1 MSARPHL
8 CLTSG
13 LGPSASLVSPF
24 PDSSNVQIK
33 GIGVLGERVE
43 RTGADGRARVRAHVL
58 TRVRAPELT
67 NIPLHM
73 RRSLQYASA
82 AGEFFLGRAE
92 RQRWGLEGVGTPSSP
107 T

>member
-1 MSARPHL
+1 MRAQVYGFTRNTCVSARPHL

-43 RTGADGRARVRAHVL
+43 RTGAELECARVRTRAEYGAGPL
-58 TRVRAPELT
+58 TLYLYTV
-67 NIPLHM
+67 
-73 RRSLQYASA
+73 QYAT
-82 AGEFFLGRAE
+82 R
-92 RQRWGLEGVGTPSSP
+92 
-107 T
+107 